1 MNILISSAGRRVS
14 LVKAF
19 QKEILKSFPDAKVY
33 ASDSNTTLAAAC
45 HVADSS
51 FEVPRLDDSSYV
63 KFLIDQCKLHG
74 ITLIIP
80 AIDTELSILAQHRHV
95 FLANGILPL
104 VASEEFVS
112 ICLDK
117 RLTHQFFNSR
127 DIATAK
133 EYDKNNYELP
143 MFLKPWD
150 GSRSVD
156 NYIITNENEL
166 QDRYFSNK
174 KLMFLEYLDHTLF
187 DEYTCDLYYSR
198 NHQLK
203 CVVPRKRLE
212 VRDGEVS
219 KGLTQNNLLVS
230 YLKERLNY
238 IEGATGCLTAQFF
251 VHKENGNIYGIEIN
265 PRFGGGYPLSY
276 LAGANF
282 PLWIVEEY
290 LLGNEITDKFDCWED
305 NLLMLRYD
313 DEILIHGYKG

>member
-19 QKEILKSFPDAKVY
+19 QQEIIKIFPDAKVY
-33 ASDSNTTLAAAC
+33 ASDSNPTLAAAC
-45 HVADSS
+45 YVADSS

-63 KFLIDQCKLHG
+63 QFLINQCKLHG

-80 AIDTELSILAQHRHV
+80 AIDTELLILAQHRHK
-95 FLANGILPL
+95 FLENGILPL
-104 VASEEFVS
+104 VASEKFVS

-117 RLTHQFFNSR
+117 RLTHQFFNSH
-127 DIATAK
+127 DIATSK
-133 EYDKNNYELP
+133 EYDKNNYVLP

-156 NYIITNENEL
+156 NYIITDENDL
-166 QDRYFSNK
+166 QERYFSNK
-174 KLMFLEYLDHTLF
+174 KLMFLEYLDHSLH
-187 DEYTCDLYYSR
+187 DEFTCDLYYSR

-219 KGLTQNNLLVS
+219 KGLTQNNLLVP
-230 YLKERLNY
+230 YIKERLNY
-238 IEGATGCLTAQFF
+238 VEGAIGCLTAQFF
-251 VHKENGNIYGIEIN
+251 VHKENGNVYGIEIN

-282 PLWIVEEY
+282 PRWIVEEY
-290 LLGNEITDKFDCWED
+290 LLDRELTDKFDCWED